1 MKLMRIIKPLK
12 ITSFVVSVLFAA
24 YYLTVFQAYICK
36 ELNIYKRKLVAQVIE
51 EDLSTKDLTVDIK
64 SKSTKPLGKLTVD
77 DLRKAIWVLNVRN
90 GQLQDA
96 LDTVKS
102 ALDYHQGEE

>member
-1 MKLMRIIKPLK
+1 MRKYIKPFK
-12 ITSFVVSVLFAA
+12 IFSFLVTVAVSA
-24 YYLTVFQAYICK
+24 YYLTVFQVYVCK

-64 SKSTKPLGKLTVD
+64 TKSSKPLGKLTVD
-77 DLRKAIWVLNVRN
+77 DLRKALWVLNVRN
-90 GQLQDA
+90 TQLQDS

-102 ALDYHQGEE
+102 ALEYHAGEE